1 MVVAKSIIE
10 KDVGDK
16 KKGRANW
23 IDKHVGQALRNR
35 RSLLGLTQQ
44 DLAAK
49 LGITFQQLQK
59 YENGTNR
66 VSAGRLYEIAGTL
79 GVPVGFF
86 FEECEQ
92 RVSKPKADKPRERKE
107 SLIEQ
112 QGLLES
118 KETLALLRT
127 FYAIEDAGLRQ
138 NLLKLTRQ
146 LARNLKEASE
156 G

>member
-1 MVVAKSIIE
+1 MVAAKSAVE
-10 KDVGDK
+10 KDIGDK

-35 RSLLGLTQQ
+35 RTLLGLTQQ
-44 DLAAK
+44 DLALK

-86 FEECEQ
+86 FEECENSAQ
-92 RVSKPKADKPRERKE
+92 KPKTEKGRDQKE
-107 SLIEQ
+107 GLMEQ
-112 QGLLES
+112 AGLFES
-118 KETLALLRT
+118 KETLSLLRT
-127 FYAIEDAGLRQ
+127 FYAIEDADLRQ
-138 NLLKLTRQ
+138 NLLKLTKQ
-146 LARNLKEASE
+146 LARNLKEANE
-156 G
+156 A

>member
-1 MVVAKSIIE
+1 MVALKNAVE

-35 RSLLGLTQQ
+35 RTILGLTQQ
-44 DLAAK
+44 DLALK

-86 FEECEQ
+86 FEECEHNAPK
-92 RVSKPKADKPRERKE
+92 SKADKGR
-107 SLIEQ
+107 
-112 QGLLES
+112 
-118 KETLALLRT
+118 
-127 FYAIEDAGLRQ
+127 
-138 NLLKLTRQ
+138 
-146 LARNLKEASE
+146 
-156 G
+156 